1 MEVRSTEA
9 SLESP
14 LTLGAS
20 SALSDVRGTALPCER
35 GWYHEAMLSSLSTGM
50 SIASFS
56 FRLN

>member
-1 MEVRSTEA
+1 MGVRSTEA

-14 LTLGAS
+14 LTLGVS

-50 SIASFS
+50 SIAF
-56 FRLN
+56 FRFV